1 VLGLVQRGRTRA
13 RQERAGFTMYSA
25 AVQAARDTWFYQPP
39 PDGLGVADTLDGR
52 FDLISLH
59 AFLVIRQLR
68 RQPDPGAAIAQA
80 VFDAMFSDMDRN
92 LREMGVGDLGVS
104 KRVRSMWEAFHG
116 RASAYEAGLDA
127 AERDGDESALAEALA
142 RNIWRGGAVPGL
154 DRRTSERL
162 SALSSMWRIR
172 GVVGSGS
179 GMSAR
184 PGCEREDSRMLWV
197 ATAWETGRP
206 PNRRKRGGD
215 FSTAPDAVP
224 PRRTLKLPLKRRARG
239 AGTVRA
245 RKLGASSLASSLEAP
260 SAQLVHKVQIGQ
272 RVCNGAVNLG
282 ARRRTSSAG

>member
-1 VLGLVQRGRTRA
+1 MLGLVQRGRTRA

-68 RQPDPGAAIAQA
+68 RQPEPGAAIAQA

-127 AERDGDESALAEALA
+127 AERDGDESVLAEALA
-142 RNIWRGGAVPGL
+142 RNIWRGGPVPAGSAAALARLCRRQAAALAARDLIGGEAVFAP
-154 DRRTSERL
+154 
-162 SALSSMWRIR
+162 
-172 GVVGSGS
+172 
-179 GMSAR
+179 AR
-184 PGCEREDSRMLWV
+184 
-197 ATAWETGRP
+197 
-206 PNRRKRGGD
+206 
-215 FSTAPDAVP
+215 DA
-224 PRRTLKLPLKRRARG
+224 A
-239 AGTVRA
+239 AA
-245 RKLGASSLASSLEAP
+245 
-260 SAQLVHKVQIGQ
+260 
-272 RVCNGAVNLG
+272 
-282 ARRRTSSAG
+282 